1 MVLDAFLGPIL
12 QGRDI
17 VVLEERGGPYA
28 TPALE
33 CPAFSQ
39 LPWTLYQ
46 AGPKSPPPNK
56 PVMLV
61 ASRELVLDVNNTVPQ
76 NEYISIK

>member
-1 MVLDAFLGPIL
+1 MQRETG
-12 QGRDI
+12 
-17 VVLEERGGPYA
+17 LE
-28 TPALE
+28 T
-33 CPAFSQ
+33 CPPQ
-39 LPWTLYQ
+39 EEGNWGTLYQ